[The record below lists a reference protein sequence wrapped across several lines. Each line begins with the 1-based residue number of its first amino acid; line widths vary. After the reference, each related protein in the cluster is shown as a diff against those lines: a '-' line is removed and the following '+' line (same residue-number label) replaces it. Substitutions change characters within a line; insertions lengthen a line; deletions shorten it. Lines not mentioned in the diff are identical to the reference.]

1 MTLTHIKYGVYGGL
15 AGGVVFG
22 AIMGLMGMLPM
33 LGNMSGVPTAW
44 AGFLMHMMISA
55 VIGATFAGL
64 VQWTGWPAGIGTGLG
79 YGALWWVLG
88 PLTLM
93 PLFMGMGV
101 GASWN
106 VAALVQA
113 MPSLMGHL
121 IFGGILGCTYAWL
134 GRTKA
139 GACAVCP

>member
-1 MTLTHIKYGVYGGL
+1 L

-33 LGNMSGVPTAW
+33 LGDMAGVPTAW

-55 VIGATFAGL
+55 VIGATFAVL

-106 VAALVQA
+106 MAAVAQA

-134 GRTKA
+134 GHTKA
-139 GACAVCP
+139 DACAVCA